1 MVISM
6 ITFIFPIVGLML
18 ILCILI
24 KNWNCDISSNLKKYV
39 FPFGFIFGSLGYSME
54 FGDKIN
60 DLTRYFD
67 IVASL
72 KDFSLNYILTNDREL
87 LYTKDIIFYFV
98 SRTNE
103 LHILPFITGFIVYT
117 ITFYVLFDI
126 VKKSNRKFKTK
137 ELFMLILIS
146 IGIITPYSI
155 IVNVRCV
162 LSYTIIIFAIYRELI
177 QKKRN
182 IVTLMLYI
190 LPIGLHSSAII
201 IIIIRLISILFKKFK
216 KISIAIALFLPTLID
231 IIYNY
236 VGYLN
241 IGIIGTIITNAIN
254 KAYAYLHW
262 TEGGW
267 ATEIESSVSNIF
279 QRTTGSIFLITII
292 ILIIY
297 INRKRAKKDNGKYQM
312 INFLYFM
319 SIFALGCLWI
329 KTGAFWRFETMVV
342 LFSPIVFVTALE
354 ENEKF
359 RNIFIKIFVLVFLV
373 FLVNLV
379 YQARNMDILIT
390 VMNFIKLSGIKILY
404 EFLYGIINFI

>member
-254 KAYAYLHW
+254 KAYA
-262 TEGGW
+262 
-267 ATEIESSVSNIF
+267 S
-279 QRTTGSIFLITII
+279 
-292 ILIIY
+292 
-297 INRKRAKKDNGKYQM
+297 
-312 INFLYFM
+312 
-319 SIFALGCLWI
+319 
-329 KTGAFWRFETMVV
+329 
-342 LFSPIVFVTALE
+342 
-354 ENEKF
+354 
-359 RNIFIKIFVLVFLV
+359 
-373 FLVNLV
+373 
-379 YQARNMDILIT
+379 
-390 VMNFIKLSGIKILY
+390 
-404 EFLYGIINFI
+404 